1 MQRENKLKEIKGQVI
16 LWTLPVYEVSRA
28 GEGYRVQTKTD
39 IRFGSFGSALI
50 GTFVYITPRSD
61 EERRHIEALKTDD
74 LISFKGRIVGSTWRN
89 LEVKPAILAARGAA
103 VPTAAASQQAPGVPR
118 QTATGIAESI
128 RAALASYAADSRDNL
143 WPTKQRISSY
153 ATLRAVVNS
162 NGGLLPATE
171 ALANIEFISYD
182 EQDTDGDGTPDT
194 YLLILL
200 VLDTNGKPTT
210 QLRITPEG
218 VKHLPASTPL
228 IAPPD
233 TAGSMTAHQADTG
246 ASPSVPPL
254 QPPSSV
260 PPPPMPEARRSDVPV
275 PPPLP
280 PSASL
285 GKVETRP
292 MPAALVELPN
302 TKIGDTYILESL
314 DLDNPQS
321 RYSTERKVVAVGEK
335 TITVTS
341 KNVQRK
347 TAKAR
352 LLQFTSE
359 WNLLS
364 SRNPDGSGFD
374 YMPPLKYF
382 AFPLYPGKTWQQTSQ
397 ETHRKTGAI
406 KEFTLSA
413 TVGDWEEITVPAG
426 TFRALKITLQTAILD
441 RATAQKSTG
450 TDISWYAPPM
460 RRSVK
465 SEMTSQNFQGQQERQ
480 LIQLLQYDVKE
491 AKASVVLPGN
501 TDVANKDFR

>member
-1 MQRENKLKEIKGQVI
+1 MPEARSGEAPAPPS
-16 LWTLPVYEVSRA
+16 LPPSPGAEKVE
-28 GEGYRVQTKTD
+28 THP
-39 IRFGSFGSALI
+39 
-50 GTFVYITPRSD
+50 TPA
-61 EERRHIEALKTDD
+61 EM
-74 LISFKGRIVGSTWRN
+74 V
-89 LEVKPAILAARGAA
+89 
-103 VPTAAASQQAPGVPR
+103 QAPEPAPMP
-118 QTATGIAESI
+118 TLE
-128 RAALASYAADSRDNL
+128 RA
-143 WPTKQRISSY
+143 
-153 ATLRAVVNS
+153 
-162 NGGLLPATE
+162 
-171 ALANIEFISYD
+171 
-182 EQDTDGDGTPDT
+182 
-194 YLLILL
+194 
-200 VLDTNGKPTT
+200 
-210 QLRITPEG
+210 
-218 VKHLPASTPL
+218 
-228 IAPPD
+228 APPD

-254 QPPSSV
+254 QPPASV

-285 GKVETRP
+285 GKAETRP

-302 TKIGDTYILESL
+302 TKIGDTYIMESL

-341 KNVQRK
+341 KNVQSK

-397 ETHRKTGAI
+397 ETHIKTGAMR
-406 KEFTLSA
+406 EFTLSA

-480 LIQLLQYDVKE
+480 LIHLLQYDVKE

-501 TDVANKDFR
+501 TNVAKKDFKTEEDIHPGNFGGDISGKYQSNKQGTGPSLDIARQKRDHYIVEVYTSDGFLC